1 MSNFSSRRPALRPPL
16 SSSTVPNP
24 LTWLLLFAAL
34 SVGATLANSRH
45 LLDAPRDA
53 ASRAVAP
60 LQVGVSRVAG
70 TVSDVVSGWT
80 EVSSLRSENAVLRQ
94 TVQELLQETVT
105 LRAAELENR
114 ELRDQ
119 LRYSRENPG
128 QNFLPAEVIAFDSSM
143 LLGTVVINR
152 GAGVNIEDGMTVRS
166 TAGLVGR
173 VTSRS
178 ATTAT
183 VQLIVD
189 PSSTVIGAIQGTPG
203 ATGTL
208 KGQPDGRLL
217 MQHIPQAEP
226 VKVNDVVV
234 SSGLGGAFPPNVPI
248 GRIVQLETRDVDMF
262 QRAIVEPFVDFR
274 KLRKVLVD
282 TGFTPT
288 RF

>member
-1 MSNFSSRRPALRPPL
+1 
-16 SSSTVPNP
+16 
-24 LTWLLLFAAL
+24 
-34 SVGATLANSRH
+34 
-45 LLDAPRDA
+45 
-53 ASRAVAP
+53 
-60 LQVGVSRVAG
+60 
-70 TVSDVVSGWT
+70 
-80 EVSSLRSENAVLRQ
+80 
-94 TVQELLQETVT
+94 
-105 LRAAELENR
+105 
-114 ELRDQ
+114 
-119 LRYSRENPG
+119 
-128 QNFLPAEVIAFDSSM
+128 VIAFDSSM
-143 LLGTVVINR
+143 LLGTVVLNR
-152 GAGVNIEDGMTVRS
+152 GAGASIEDGMTVRS

-189 PSSTVIGAIQGTPG
+189 PSSTVIGVIQGTPG

-288 RF
+288 RI